1 MRAPRLSTVEALI
14 SGAPGL
20 MKALRH
26 RESGYPVAAIDDAMT
41 SSLPPTRNSRPLR
54 LTVFVS
60 LAMVLAMVAGCARNP
75 TVGSVSVAPILP
87 GEARLWFYRVYLP
100 SETLNMTK
108 VTMNGVYA
116 GYAQLGGAF
125 YRDVPPGSYHIEV
138 ESYGK
143 DFNQS
148 AEVALV
154 AGQEAYVKV
163 DSLRSWAS
171 DYGVGRTIG
180 RDTFYARLMLP
191 QIARAEIAQ
200 SFFDGGS

>member
-180 RDTFYARLMLP
+180 RDTFYARLMLS

>member
-1 MRAPRLSTVEALI
+1 
-14 SGAPGL
+14 
-20 MKALRH
+20 
-26 RESGYPVAAIDDAMT
+26 
-41 SSLPPTRNSRPLR
+41 
-54 LTVFVS
+54 
-60 LAMVLAMVAGCARNP
+60 
-75 TVGSVSVAPILP
+75 
-87 GEARLWFYRVYLP
+87 
-100 SETLNMTK
+100 
-108 VTMNGVYA
+108 MNGVYA

>member
-1 MRAPRLSTVEALI
+1 M
-14 SGAPGL
+14 
-20 MKALRH
+20 
-26 RESGYPVAAIDDAMT
+26 AAI
-41 SSLPPTRNSRPLR
+41 P
-54 LTVFVS
+54 
-60 LAMVLAMVAGCARNP
+60 
-75 TVGSVSVAPILP
+75 P

-125 YRDVPPGSYHIEV
+125 YRDVPPGTYHIEV

-180 RDTFYARLMLP
+180 RDTFYARLMLS

>member
-1 MRAPRLSTVEALI
+1 
-14 SGAPGL
+14 
-20 MKALRH
+20 
-26 RESGYPVAAIDDAMT
+26 MT